1 MKKYTK
7 YFLSGMLALCMM
19 CLGICLTG
27 CGKSLE
33 VYQQDGTYEIAP
45 SKTLQLSVK
54 KNGIEENAVVEFVV
68 DGDAT
73 ISSDGLLTANED
85 AKVQSK
91 IKVYAKSGN
100 TKSKEIT
107 IVVVDLVPTSIKLSA
122 DKTVVT
128 KGNVNFSL
136 SYTPTYA
143 TIKDYTLQ
151 VTKIDDEVLNDTN
164 KNWVTFDGDVMTLTG
179 GDEIPDGTKFEV
191 TATLNGYSD
200 ITSKIVITKRA
211 NPENISKIVAVNQNI
226 ITSKDASTFASI
238 TAFDKSGKKVDVDL
252 DYFSYQSLN
261 EDVAIVSENGEIIPK
276 GHGEATIEVRKI
288 DSENA
293 DTTFK
298 VYVMVTP
305 ENINIKNVKVDTFS
319 YSKNS
324 SLVLDIDATNS
335 TYENKCSKVFDY
347 KFEMVDGSFSGDDVA
362 TVSGGEI
369 TFNKTGKVKVTVV
382 SNSSLNNIKTD
393 SVEKSK
399 EIIVDVNEG
408 VNVHSVSEF
417 VAYANQTTNAVAN
430 IASDLNLTS
439 EENFGLVDG
448 IYPSLEFLGDRVIN
462 GNGFVLST
470 LNLPLCPSENK
481 GNDLLLFRKKTANT
495 PFMVQINNF
504 EVVGCGSLDGSYDG
518 NVAANK
524 GSSVLNASYEYCH
537 TYRRGIRIYGDT
549 YDEGRA
555 YVKDLKLENVK
566 VSGFDVGIRVEHAVD
581 GYMSDINISKCFS
594 NGMEFNQ
601 NTLTLNNVTLGQVG
615 AFGIEITPDDTRV
628 NAEDKTDIAP
638 CAGAEYNEKPTLKLT
653 GYIHSDNYN
662 NGASTVYMQALATQ
676 LKGNS
681 VPTVIDAIIK
691 GTIDAILSKS
701 GITDEKTKAQYQEK
715 LTKVINKC
723 VKNEKSEINFY
734 LLIFVNKEKMTYDK
748 GNTEEKFAKYT
759 SNEGNENM
767 INITKLLMNLA
778 TNPDDTTYQNYQYLQ
793 MDLDAGSDM
802 GGNLGQVILV
812 NQAYVES
819 K

>member
-1 MKKYTK
+1 MKKYAK

-73 ISSDGLLTANED
+73 ISSDGLLTANKD

-91 IKVYAKSGN
+91 IKVYAKVGN

-128 KGNVNFSL
+128 KGDVNFSL

-143 TIKDYTLQ
+143 TIKNYTLQ
-151 VTKIDDEVLNDTN
+151 VTKIDDEELNDTN

-191 TATLNGYSD
+191 TATLNGYND
-200 ITSKIVITKRA
+200 ITSKITITKRA
-211 NPENISKIVAVNQNI
+211 NPENISTIVAVNQNI
-226 ITSKDASTFASI
+226 ITAKDASTFASI
-238 TAFDKSGKKVDVDL
+238 TAFDKNGKKVDVDL
-252 DYFSYQSLN
+252 DYFSYVSLD
-261 EDVAIVSENGEIIPK
+261 ESVATVSENGEIIPT
-276 GHGEATIEVRKI
+276 GHGETTIEVRKI

-324 SLVLDIDATNS
+324 DLVLNIDATNT

-347 KFEMVDGSFSGDDVA
+347 KFEMVDGSYSGEEVA
-362 TVSGGEI
+362 TVSEGKI

-382 SNSSLNNIKTD
+382 SNSSLNNIATKNY
-393 SVEKSK
+393 EKSK
-399 EIIVDVNEG
+399 EIIVDVNDG
-408 VNVHSVSEF
+408 INIHSVSEF
-417 VAYANQTTNAVAN
+417 VAYAEQTTNIVAN
-430 IASDLNLTS
+430 IASDLILTS

-448 IYPSLEFLGDRVIN
+448 IYPSLELRGDRIIN

-470 LNLPLCPSENK
+470 LNLPLCDSENK
-481 GNDLLLFRKKTANT
+481 GNDLLYFARKTENT
-495 PFMVQINNF
+495 PFKVQINNF
-504 EVVGCGSLDGSYDG
+504 EIVGCGSLDGNYDG
-518 NVAANK
+518 NVTADK
-524 GSSVLNASYEYCH
+524 GRRVLNAKYEYCH
-537 TYRRGIRIYGDT
+537 TFRRGIRIYGDK

-566 VSGFDVGIRVEHAVD
+566 VSGFDVGIRIEHAVD
-581 GYMSDINISKCFS
+581 GYLSDINISKCFS

-615 AFGIEITPDDTRV
+615 AFGIEMTSDDIQ
-628 NAEDKTDIAP
+628 EKTTADPKA
-638 CAGAEYNEKPTLKLT
+638 CAGKDYNETPSLKLT
-653 GYIHSDNYN
+653 GYINSGNYN
-662 NGASTVYMQALATQ
+662 NGTSTTYMSALTSK
-676 LKGNS
+676 LGMS
-681 VPTVIDAIIK
+681 VPSLVDSIIK
-691 GTIDAILSKS
+691 GTIDYIMSEAGVTGETKTNLETKLS
-701 GITDEKTKAQYQEK
+701 T
-715 LTKVINKC
+715 VMNKC
-723 VKNEKSEINFY
+723 LKRNGNDMNFY
-734 LLIFVNKEKMTYDK
+734 LLIFVNRGEITTYNE
-748 GNTEEKFAKYT
+748 GNKTGKFAQYT
-759 SNEGNENM
+759 SNDDNM
-767 INITKLLMNLA
+767 INVNDILSNLA
-778 TNPDDTTYQNYQYLQ
+778 QNPEDTTYQNYQYIQ
-793 MDLDAGSDM
+793 MDLDTQDLSK

>member
-1 MKKYTK
+1 MKKYAK

-73 ISSDGLLTANED
+73 ISSDGLLTANKD

-91 IKVYAKSGN
+91 IKVYAKVGN

-128 KGNVNFSL
+128 KGDVNFSL

-143 TIKDYTLQ
+143 TIKNYTLQ
-151 VTKIDDEVLNDTN
+151 VTKIDDEELNDTN

-191 TATLNGYSD
+191 TATLNGYND
-200 ITSKIVITKRA
+200 ITSKITITKRA
-211 NPENISKIVAVNQNI
+211 NPENISTIVAVNQNI
-226 ITSKDASTFASI
+226 ITAKDASTFASI
-238 TAFDKSGKKVDVDL
+238 TAFDKNGKKVDVDL
-252 DYFSYQSLN
+252 DYFSYVSLD
-261 EDVAIVSENGEIIPK
+261 ESVATVSENGEIIPT
-276 GHGEATIEVRKI
+276 GHGETTIEVRKI

-324 SLVLDIDATNS
+324 DLVLNIDATNT

-347 KFEMVDGSFSGDDVA
+347 KFEMVDGSYSGEEVA
-362 TVSGGEI
+362 TVSEGKI

-382 SNSSLNNIKTD
+382 SNSSLNNIATKNY
-393 SVEKSK
+393 EKSK

-408 VNVHSVSEF
+408 INIHSVSEF
-417 VAYANQTTNAVAN
+417 VAYAKQTTNIVAN
-430 IASDLNLTS
+430 IASDLILTS

-448 IYPSLEFLGDRVIN
+448 IYPSLELRGDRIIN

-470 LNLPLCPSENK
+470 LNLPLCDSENK
-481 GNDLLLFRKKTANT
+481 GNDLLYFARKTENT
-495 PFMVQINNF
+495 PFKVQINNF
-504 EVVGCGSLDGSYDG
+504 EIVGCGSLDGNYDG
-518 NVAANK
+518 NVTADK
-524 GSSVLNASYEYCH
+524 GRRVLNAKYEYCH
-537 TYRRGIRIYGDT
+537 TFRRGIRIYGDK

-566 VSGFDVGIRVEHAVD
+566 VSGFDVGIRIEHAVD
-581 GYMSDINISKCFS
+581 GYLSDINISKCFS

-615 AFGIEITPDDTRV
+615 AFGIEMTSDDIQ
-628 NAEDKTDIAP
+628 EKTTADPKA
-638 CAGAEYNEKPTLKLT
+638 CAGKDYNETPSLKLT
-653 GYIHSDNYN
+653 GYINSGNYN
-662 NGASTVYMQALATQ
+662 NGTSTTYMSALTSK
-676 LKGNS
+676 LGMS
-681 VPTVIDAIIK
+681 VPSLVDSIIK
-691 GTIDAILSKS
+691 GTIDYIMSEAGVTGETKTNLETKLS
-701 GITDEKTKAQYQEK
+701 T
-715 LTKVINKC
+715 VMNKC
-723 VKNEKSEINFY
+723 LKRNGNDMNFY
-734 LLIFVNKEKMTYDK
+734 LLIFVNRGEITTYNE
-748 GNTEEKFAKYT
+748 GNKTGKFAQYT
-759 SNEGNENM
+759 SNDDNM
-767 INITKLLMNLA
+767 INVNDILSNLA
-778 TNPDDTTYQNYQYLQ
+778 QNPEDTTYQNYQYIQ
-793 MDLDAGSDM
+793 MDLDTQDLSK

>member
-1 MKKYTK
+1 MKKYAK

-73 ISSDGLLTANED
+73 ISSDGLLTANKD

-91 IKVYAKSGN
+91 IKVYAKVGN

-128 KGNVNFSL
+128 KGDVNFSL

-143 TIKDYTLQ
+143 TIKNYTLQ
-151 VTKIDDEVLNDTN
+151 VTKIDDEELNDTN

-191 TATLNGYSD
+191 TATLNGYND
-200 ITSKIVITKRA
+200 ITSKITITKRA
-211 NPENISKIVAVNQNI
+211 NPENISTIVAVNQNI
-226 ITSKDASTFASI
+226 ITAKDASTFASI
-238 TAFDKSGKKVDVDL
+238 TAFDKNGKKVDVDL
-252 DYFSYQSLN
+252 DYFSYVSLD
-261 EDVAIVSENGEIIPK
+261 ESVATVSENGEIIPT
-276 GHGEATIEVRKI
+276 GHGETTIEVRKI

-324 SLVLDIDATNS
+324 DLVLDIDATNT

-347 KFEMVDGSFSGDDVA
+347 KFEMVDGSYSGEEVA
-362 TVSGGEI
+362 TVSGGKI

-382 SNSSLNNIKTD
+382 SNSSLNNVATKNY
-393 SVEKSK
+393 EKSK
-399 EIIVDVNEG
+399 EIIVDVNDG
-408 VNVHSVSEF
+408 INIHSVSEF
-417 VAYANQTTNAVAN
+417 VAYAKQTTNIVAN
-430 IASDLNLTS
+430 IASDLILTS
-439 EENFGLVDG
+439 EDNFGLVDG
-448 IYPSLEFLGDRVIN
+448 IYPSLELRGDRIIN

-470 LNLPLCPSENK
+470 LNLPLCDSENK
-481 GNDLLLFRKKTANT
+481 GNDLLYFARKTENT
-495 PFMVQINNF
+495 PFKVQINNF
-504 EVVGCGSLDGSYDG
+504 EIVGCGSLDGNYDG
-518 NVAANK
+518 NVTADK
-524 GSSVLNASYEYCH
+524 GRRVLNAKYEYCH
-537 TYRRGIRIYGDT
+537 TFRRGIRIYGDK

-566 VSGFDVGIRVEHAVD
+566 VSGFDVGIRIEHAVD
-581 GYMSDINISKCFS
+581 GYLSDINISKCFS

-615 AFGIEITPDDTRV
+615 AFGIEMTSDDIQ
-628 NAEDKTDIAP
+628 EKTTADPKA
-638 CAGAEYNEKPTLKLT
+638 CAGKDYNETPSLKLT
-653 GYIHSDNYN
+653 GYINSGNYN
-662 NGASTVYMQALATQ
+662 NGTSTTYMSALTSK
-676 LKGNS
+676 LGMS
-681 VPTVIDAIIK
+681 VPSLVDSIIK
-691 GTIDAILSKS
+691 GTIDYIMSEAGVTGETKTNLETKLS
-701 GITDEKTKAQYQEK
+701 T
-715 LTKVINKC
+715 VMNKC
-723 VKNEKSEINFY
+723 LKRNGNDMNFY
-734 LLIFVNKEKMTYDK
+734 LLIFVNRGEITTYNE
-748 GNTEEKFAKYT
+748 GNKTGKFAQYT
-759 SNEGNENM
+759 SNDDNM
-767 INITKLLMNLA
+767 INVNDILANLA
-778 TNPDDTTYQNYQYLQ
+778 QNPEDTTYQNYQYIQ
-793 MDLDAGSDM
+793 MDLDTQDLSK

>member
-1 MKKYTK
+1 MKKYAK

-73 ISSDGLLTANED
+73 ISSDGLLTANKD

-91 IKVYAKSGN
+91 IKVYAKVGN

-128 KGNVNFSL
+128 KGDVNFSL

-143 TIKDYTLQ
+143 TIKNYTLQ
-151 VTKIDDEVLNDTN
+151 VTKIDDEELNDTN

-191 TATLNGYSD
+191 TATLNGYND
-200 ITSKIVITKRA
+200 ITSKITITKRA
-211 NPENISKIVAVNQNI
+211 NPENISTIVAVNQNI
-226 ITSKDASTFASI
+226 ITAKDASTFASI
-238 TAFDKSGKKVDVDL
+238 TAFDKNGKKVDVDL
-252 DYFSYQSLN
+252 DYFSYVSLD
-261 EDVAIVSENGEIIPK
+261 ESVATVSENGEIIPT
-276 GHGEATIEVRKI
+276 GHGETTIEVRKI

-324 SLVLDIDATNS
+324 DLVLNIDATNT

-347 KFEMVDGSFSGDDVA
+347 KFEMVDGSYSGEEVA
-362 TVSGGEI
+362 TVSGGKI

-382 SNSSLNNIKTD
+382 SNSSLNNIATKNY
-393 SVEKSK
+393 EKSK

-408 VNVHSVSEF
+408 INIHSVSEF
-417 VAYANQTTNAVAN
+417 VAYAKQTTNIVAN
-430 IASDLNLTS
+430 IASDLILTS

-448 IYPSLEFLGDRVIN
+448 IYPSLELRGDRIIN

-470 LNLPLCPSENK
+470 LNLPLCDSENK
-481 GNDLLLFRKKTANT
+481 GNDLLYFARKTENT
-495 PFMVQINNF
+495 PFKVQINNF
-504 EVVGCGSLDGSYDG
+504 EIVGCGSLDGNYDG
-518 NVAANK
+518 NVTADK
-524 GSSVLNASYEYCH
+524 GRRVLNAKYEYCH
-537 TYRRGIRIYGDT
+537 TFRRGIRIYGDK

-566 VSGFDVGIRVEHAVD
+566 VSGFDVGIRIEHAVD
-581 GYMSDINISKCFS
+581 GYLSDINISKCFS

-615 AFGIEITPDDTRV
+615 AFGIEMTSDDIQ
-628 NAEDKTDIAP
+628 EKTTADPKA
-638 CAGAEYNEKPTLKLT
+638 CAGKDYNETPSLKLT
-653 GYIHSDNYN
+653 GYINSGNYN
-662 NGASTVYMQALATQ
+662 NGTSTTYMSALTSK
-676 LKGNS
+676 LGMS
-681 VPTVIDAIIK
+681 VPSLVDSIIK
-691 GTIDAILSKS
+691 GTIDYIMSEAGVTGETKTNLETKLS
-701 GITDEKTKAQYQEK
+701 T
-715 LTKVINKC
+715 VMNKC
-723 VKNEKSEINFY
+723 LKRNGNDMNFY
-734 LLIFVNKEKMTYDK
+734 LLIFVNRGEITTYNE
-748 GNTEEKFAKYT
+748 GNKTGKFAQYT
-759 SNEGNENM
+759 SNDDNM
-767 INITKLLMNLA
+767 INVNDILSNLA
-778 TNPDDTTYQNYQYLQ
+778 QNPEDTTYQNYQYIQ
-793 MDLDAGSDM
+793 MDLDTQDLSK